1 MFGLPLICRPFLLP
15 CLAVGSVSFVAF
27 ASSLIVMKETLPK
40 KVASKYAA
48 LDPEAQEEDS
58 LQDESRNG
66 SSSSLADTL
75 RSRASGICLKIVPF
89 KSPTALE
96 NYYISRIWKRLRI

>member
-1 MFGLPLICRPFLLP
+1 
-15 CLAVGSVSFVAF
+15 
-27 ASSLIVMKETLPK
+27 MKETLPK
-40 KVASKYAA
+40 KVASKYVA

-89 KSPTALE
+89 KLPTALE
-96 NYYISRIWKRLRI
+96 NYYISKIWKRLRIWKAFMEPLILTQNG